1 MVNRVHINR
10 RLQSA
15 LDFSEADLIINRAGC
30 LTDHQR
36 QRVLDSALKQIER
49 VVSIW
54 AVVLVL
60 YALIPVPQLPD
71 SWVLG
76 GVVAVAIWA
85 AMKAQH
91 AAEQFEDGKVAML
104 EGVLVLHQEVLE
116 GRFGFSSSTRFYL
129 RICGE
134 TFRIGE
140 GLFECL
146 VERYRYRVF
155 FTADNKHIMS
165 AEFLD

>member
-1 MVNRVHINR
+1 MVNRIHINR

-15 LDFSEADLIINRAGC
+15 LDFSEADLIANRAGC

-49 VVSIW
+49 VVSVW
-54 AVVLVL
+54 AVLLVL

-76 GVVAVAIWA
+76 GVAAVAGWA

-91 AAEQFEDGKVAML
+91 AVEQFEDGKVAML
-104 EGVLVLHQEVLE
+104 EGVLVLDQEVIE
-116 GRFGFSSSTRFYL
+116 RRIGYSHTRFYL
-129 RICGE
+129 RISGE
-134 TFRIGE
+134 TFRVGE
-140 GLFECL
+140 SLFECF

-155 FTADNKHIMS
+155 FTADSKYIMS